1 MYKSK
6 LLLLVFMLTFSFA
19 QAQMQNDSITRKY
32 LICKST
38 GFNFYSKIFV
48 EGKRLLAVSNDGKKC
63 RGQLTVINDTL
74 FSLTNSWNFKCDTF
88 NINQI
93 RKLKNPNL
101 FLTGLG
107 IICIPYSL
115 TVAGFGY
122 TLLGVGSLG
131 DLFGS
136 LLIIHS
142 AIVGLA
148 GTSAINGPRMDLNF
162 YNLKIY
168 QAKGF
173 KLKKKHLKH
182 LYPNN

>member
-1 MYKSK
+1 MFKSLVP
-6 LLLLVFMLTFSFA
+6 LLLFVFFSHGI
-19 QAQMQNDSITRKY
+19 QAQTQNDSIARKY

-48 EGKRLLAVSNDGKKC
+48 EGKRLLAVSKDGKKC
-63 RGQLTVINDTL
+63 RGHLKIIDDTL

-101 FLTGLG
+101 VFTGLG
-107 IICIPYSL
+107 LLSIPYGIS
-115 TVAGFGY
+115 AAYGGY
-122 TLLGVGSLG
+122 TLLGLGILG
-131 DLFGS
+131 DVIGTMLIFSGSVVSLFGP
-136 LLIIHS
+136 LI
-142 AIVGLA
+142 
-148 GTSAINGPRMDLNF
+148 INGPRINF
-162 YNLKIY
+162 NYYNLKIY

-173 KLKKKHLKH
+173 KLKKKHLKY

>member
-1 MYKSK
+1 MLKSLV
-6 LLLLVFMLTFSFA
+6 LLFVIVFFSHGI

-63 RGQLTVINDTL
+63 RGHLKIINDTL

-101 FLTGLG
+101 LLTGWG
-107 IICIPYSL
+107 IVAIPYGL
-115 TVAGFGY
+115 WVAHDGY
-122 TLLGVGSLG
+122 TMLGTGLIWDFLG
-131 DLFGS
+131 KIF
-136 LLIIHS
+136 IIGGVS
-142 AIVGLA
+142 YSIVGPIV
-148 GTSAINGPRMDLNF
+148 INGPKIELTF
-162 YNLKIY
+162 YNLKIH

-173 KLKKKHLKH
+173 KLKKKHLKY